1 MSSVPLIL
9 PGAAALARLAP
20 SPVRPAARAICPS
33 SRPVGDAALRVA
45 LFSGNYNCV
54 RDGANRALNRLIGHV
69 LSRGHGARVYSPA
82 IAEPAFAPAGDLVP
96 VASLAI
102 PGRPEYRLAPRLPGA
117 AAADVRGFA
126 PDIVH
131 VSAPDGLNAGAIRL
145 ARRMGVP
152 VVASMHTRFETY
164 FEYYGLGLLRRPA
177 EAWLRRFYNRC
188 DMVLVPNAGIA
199 DEMRA
204 GGVTSPMRIWS
215 RGVDPRQFSPAWRD
229 DGWRRR
235 MGIAPHEVAVLFFG
249 RLVAEKGLAM
259 YEAVIAG
266 LRARGLRVRPLV
278 IGDGPERDRFARR
291 LEGAVMT
298 GHLGGEALG
307 RAVASAD
314 LFVNPSLTEAF
325 GNVTLEAMAS
335 GVPVVAAD
343 VAATRALIDDGQSGL
358 LVSPRDTVAYVEA
371 AATLI
376 ADRGRAAALA
386 GAALAATRSFD
397 WPATLDAVIAGY
409 RSAALSANRA

>member
-1 MSSVPLIL
+1 MTSVLLSMPK
-9 PGAAALARLAP
+9 AAALARLAP
-20 SPVRPAARAICPS
+20 SPTRLLPRALCPTV
-33 SRPVGDAALRVA
+33 RPVGDAALRVA

-54 RDGANRALNRLIGHV
+54 RDGANRALNRLIGHA

-82 IAEPAFAPAGDLVP
+82 IAEPAFPPAGDLVP

-102 PGRPEYRLAPRLPGA
+102 PGRPEYRLALRLPRA
-117 AAADVRGFA
+117 TAADVRAFA

-131 VSAPDGLNAGAIRL
+131 VSAPDGLNTGAIRL

-177 EAWLRRFYNRC
+177 EAWLRGFYNRC

-215 RGVDPRQFSPAWRD
+215 RGVDPQQFGPHGRD
-229 DGWRRR
+229 HAWRRR
-235 MGIAPHEVAVLFFG
+235 MGLAAHEVAVLFFG

-266 LRARGLRVRPLV
+266 LRARGLPVRPLV
-278 IGDGPERDRFARR
+278 IGDGPERERFARR
-291 LEGAVMT
+291 LDGAVMT
-298 GHLGGEALG
+298 GHLGGKALG

-343 VAATRALIDDGQSGL
+343 VAATRALIDNGHSGL
-358 LVSPRDTVAYVEA
+358 LVPPRDAAAYIEA

-376 ADRGRAAALA
+376 ANPERAAALA
-386 GAALAATRSFD
+386 HNALATARGFD
-397 WPATLDAVIAGY
+397 WAATLDAVIDGY
-409 RSAALSANRA
+409 RDVARAVNRS

>member
-1 MSSVPLIL
+1 
-9 PGAAALARLAP
+9 
-20 SPVRPAARAICPS
+20 
-33 SRPVGDAALRVA
+33 
-45 LFSGNYNCV
+45 
-54 RDGANRALNRLIGHV
+54 
-69 LSRGHGARVYSPA
+69 
-82 IAEPAFAPAGDLVP
+82 
-96 VASLAI
+96 
-102 PGRPEYRLAPRLPGA
+102 
-117 AAADVRGFA
+117 
-126 PDIVH
+126 
-131 VSAPDGLNAGAIRL
+131 
-145 ARRMGVP
+145 
-152 VVASMHTRFETY
+152 
-164 FEYYGLGLLRRPA
+164 
-177 EAWLRRFYNRC
+177 
-188 DMVLVPNAGIA
+188 
-199 DEMRA
+199 
-204 GGVTSPMRIWS
+204 MRIWS

-278 IGDGPERDRFARR
+278 VGDGPERDRFARR

-298 GHLGGEALG
+298 GHLGGDALG

-358 LVSPRDTVAYVEA
+358 LVSPRDTAAYVEA

-386 GAALAATRSFD
+386 GAALTATRGFD